1 MNNSSNKK
9 SYLYITTFI
18 KQTLKY
24 KNDIKKS
31 NHKSFEVAL
40 SLP

>member
-1 MNNSSNKK
+1 MNNSSKRK

-31 NHKSFEVAL
+31 NYDLFEVAL

>member
-1 MNNSSNKK
+1 MNNSSDKK

-31 NHKSFEVAL
+31 NHKSSEVAL

>member
-18 KQTLKY
+18 KQTIKY
-24 KNDIKKS
+24 NNDIKKS

-40 SLP
+40 PLP